1 MRGQKLK
8 NLVKIFENSPM
19 GFAMQNY
26 NLEVRGNKEV
36 KIEGCKK
43 ILSLSQECIKISTN
57 EMYISIFGKNL
68 KIKCLTY
75 DSLLI
80 QGFIN
85 KIEFNK

>member
-1 MRGQKLK
+1 MRGQKFK

-19 GFAMQNY
+19 SFTMQNY
-26 NLEVRGNKEV
+26 NLEVRENKEA
-36 KIEGCKK
+36 KIEGFKK
-43 ILSLSQECIKISTN
+43 ILSLSQECIRISTKN
-57 EMYISIFGKNL
+57 MYISISGRNL

-85 KIEFNK
+85 KIEFNT